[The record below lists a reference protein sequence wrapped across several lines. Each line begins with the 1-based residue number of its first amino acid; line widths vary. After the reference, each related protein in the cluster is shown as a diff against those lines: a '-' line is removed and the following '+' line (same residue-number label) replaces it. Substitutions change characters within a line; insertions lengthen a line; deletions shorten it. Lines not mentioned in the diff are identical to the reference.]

1 MYELTYRVKN
11 SGGAIVMQAP
21 ECCRYPP
28 AVERTLLEAGYT
40 IWLNGKKVTKK
51 EVKERG

>member
-11 SGGAIVMQAP
+11 SAGAIVMQAP
-21 ECCRYPP
+21 ECCRYSPT
-28 AVERTLLEAGYT
+28 VERKLLEAGYT